1 MHRVDRMDRTGEFI
15 WSMIDRSMDRHPT
28 NRKQAVPLITSPE
41 EYPYWKTSKPLV
53 VPRGI
58 PQVRAVLGFV

>member
-1 MHRVDRMDRTGEFI
+1 MDR
-15 WSMIDRSMDRHPT
+15 WLMIICNSPLHTPIERT
-28 NRKQAVPLITSPE
+28 NERVQAVPLITSPE

-58 PQVRAVLGFV
+58 PQVRIHL